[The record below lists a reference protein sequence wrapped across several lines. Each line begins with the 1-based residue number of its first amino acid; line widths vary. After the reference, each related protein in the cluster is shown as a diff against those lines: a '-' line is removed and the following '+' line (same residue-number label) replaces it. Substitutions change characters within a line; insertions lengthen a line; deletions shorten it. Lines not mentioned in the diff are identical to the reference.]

1 MATRFVRNA
10 FLWGLSLPHLLGDEI
25 QELAKDEVT
34 ALETKEPKIDTSASR
49 IKAADILNRGAV
61 TLPDILQ
68 REPGVSIPL
77 DVSGVDPLV
86 PYLEG
91 GSAGINVRGLQGN
104 RVQIAVDGIP
114 QPDDFVAR
122 SFDGAGGPGR
132 IYFDPS
138 VFSSID
144 IQRTAV
150 PGSGALAGG
159 VSGQT
164 ESPFTLLGETLVG
177 RTLNS
182 TSTWSSNNYS
192 FNQRFAGAWG
202 NGSVATSLVYSYRS
216 GHELE
221 NNSDIT
227 ANPADFDSHAVVWK
241 SVFRRNGL
249 TITPTTDY
257 FNSTS
262 FTELRSI
269 EIDSLVGRTENA
281 TSDSKRSRFR
291 ASLEFAYE
299 PATTNWFADRYTGMA
314 YFQSSSSEN
323 LNLQDVVAP
332 TGDRRARVND
342 LSYLTDRMGLNL
354 SAFKIIGIHRLSY
367 RYQGARSD
375 ISGSLDRNDNGGPE
389 TELPNLAPS
398 ITWDHSL
405 SIVDDITLGD
415 RWRLTPSLRFQYYEV
430 NPTNTP
436 EFLAQTALPVFDQF
450 GRLIGQRTVSAVDYD
465 NFFIS
470 PAIQVEFR
478 ATDDLTVFGSY
489 TRGFRNPTVE
499 ELAGVFVHPDSVS
512 ILLPNPDLEAED
524 SHSFELG
531 VRHQASSWD
540 SSATIYYNRFGN
552 FLENNAPTGEVLDGL
567 NILTTQ
573 NTRNAEIY
581 GVELRTEWK
590 GYAFRAGGTFSWS
603 EGESDDGPLN
613 TVEPWK
619 AVAWVGYDDRNQKCG
634 VELAGTYVAAKSASD
649 ITGEIAPTDDFFLL
663 DAVAYYRFNER
674 MVLRGGVRNILDQ
687 EYVLWARANRG
698 SGHAGGVTTGLDT
711 QPGINGF
718 FAFEVTF

>member
-1 MATRFVRNA
+1 MGLVRRASLLAFV
-10 FLWGLSLPHLLGDEI
+10 LPLSVKSEV
-25 QELAKDEVT
+25 QELEEAEVT
-34 ALETKEPKIDTSASR
+34 ALELEEPKVEASASR

-104 RVQIAVDGIP
+104 RIRIAVDGIP

-132 IYFDPS
+132 IYFDPA

-144 IQRTAV
+144 IQRTAA

-177 RTLNS
+177 RAFNA
-182 TSTWSSNNYS
+182 TSTWSSNNDS

-202 NGSVATSLVYSYRS
+202 NGSVATSLVYSYRT

-221 NNSDIT
+221 NNSDIP

-249 TITPTTDY
+249 TLTPTIDY
-257 FNSTS
+257 FENSA

-281 TSDSKRSRFR
+281 TSDSARRRFR
-291 ASLEFAYE
+291 ASLEFDYE
-299 PATTNWFADRYTGMA
+299 LATPNWFADRYTGMA
-314 YFQSSSSEN
+314 YFQSSSSTN

-342 LSYLTDRMGLNL
+342 LSYLTGRVGLNL
-354 SAFKIIGIHRLSY
+354 GAFKEFQNHRLSY
-367 RYQGARSD
+367 QYQGARSD
-375 ISGSLDRNDNGGPE
+375 ISGSLDRIDNGGPE
-389 TELPNLAPS
+389 SELPNLAPS
-398 ITWDHSL
+398 ITWEHSL
-405 SIVDDITLGD
+405 SIVDEISLGD

-450 GRLIGQRTVSAVDYD
+450 GRLIGQRTVAAVDYD
-465 NFFIS
+465 NFFVS
-470 PAIQVEFR
+470 PALQVEYR
-478 ATDDLTVFGSY
+478 ATDGLTIFGSY
-489 TRGFRNPTVE
+489 TRGFRNPTAG
-499 ELAGVFVHPDSVS
+499 ELAGVFINPDSVS
-512 ILLPNPDLEAED
+512 ILLPNPALEAED

-531 VRHQASSWD
+531 VRHQTGSWD
-540 SSATIYYNRFGN
+540 STASIYYNRFGN

-567 NILTTQ
+567 NVLTTR

-581 GVELRTEWK
+581 GIELKTEWR
-590 GYAFRAGGTFSWS
+590 GYAYRAGGTFAWS

-619 AVAWVGYDDRNQKCG
+619 AVAWLGYDDPDLKWG
-634 VELAGTYVAAKSASD
+634 MELAGTYVAANSASD
-649 ITGEIAPTDDFFLL
+649 ITGEIAPTDDYFLL
-663 DAVAYYRFNER
+663 DAVGYYRFNDHL
-674 MVLRGGVRNILDQ
+674 VLRGGLRNILDQ

-718 FAFEVTF
+718 LAFEITF

>member
-1 MATRFVRNA
+1 MGLVRRASLLAFV
-10 FLWGLSLPHLLGDEI
+10 LPLSVKSEV
-25 QELAKDEVT
+25 QELEEAEVT
-34 ALETKEPKIDTSASR
+34 ALELEEPKVEASASR

-104 RVQIAVDGIP
+104 RIRIAVDGIP

-132 IYFDPS
+132 IYFDPA

-144 IQRTAV
+144 IQRTAA

-177 RTLNS
+177 RAFNA
-182 TSTWSSNNYS
+182 TSTWSSNNDS

-202 NGSVATSLVYSYRS
+202 NGSVATSLVYSYRT

-221 NNSDIT
+221 NNSDIP

-249 TITPTTDY
+249 TLTPTIDY
-257 FNSTS
+257 FENSA

-281 TSDSKRSRFR
+281 TSDSARRRFR
-291 ASLEFAYE
+291 ASLEFDYE
-299 PATTNWFADRYTGMA
+299 LATPNWFADRYTGMA
-314 YFQSSSSEN
+314 YFQSSSSTN

-342 LSYLTDRMGLNL
+342 LSYLTDRAGLIL
-354 SAFKIIGIHRLSY
+354 GAFKEFQNHRLSY
-367 RYQGARSD
+367 QYQGARSD
-375 ISGSLDRNDNGGPE
+375 ISGSLDRIDNGGPE
-389 TELPNLAPS
+389 SELPNLAPS
-398 ITWDHSL
+398 ITWEHSL
-405 SIVDDITLGD
+405 SIVDEISLGD

-450 GRLIGQRTVSAVDYD
+450 GRLIGQRTVAAVDYD
-465 NFFIS
+465 NFFVS
-470 PAIQVEFR
+470 PALQVEYR
-478 ATDDLTVFGSY
+478 ATDGLTIFGSY
-489 TRGFRNPTVE
+489 TRGFRNPTAG
-499 ELAGVFVHPDSVS
+499 ELAGVFINPDSVS
-512 ILLPNPDLEAED
+512 ILLPNPALEAED

-531 VRHQASSWD
+531 VRHQTGSWD
-540 SSATIYYNRFGN
+540 STASIYYNRFGN

-567 NILTTQ
+567 NVLTTR

-581 GVELRTEWK
+581 GIELKTEWR
-590 GYAFRAGGTFSWS
+590 GYAYRAGGTFAWS

-619 AVAWVGYDDRNQKCG
+619 AVAWLGYDDPDLKWG
-634 VELAGTYVAAKSASD
+634 MELAGTYVAANSASD
-649 ITGEIAPTDDFFLL
+649 ITGEIAPTDDYFLL
-663 DAVAYYRFNER
+663 DAVGYYRFNDHL
-674 MVLRGGVRNILDQ
+674 VLRGGLRNILDQ

-718 FAFEVTF
+718 LAFEITF